1 MALFESTLILLLV
14 AVLLL
19 QLSRRFSVPYPTILC
34 LSGVAV
40 AALPWAPDIPAPDI
54 TLDPQLALALF
65 VAPALVDVAYDTPFS
80 ALRRNWAPLL
90 ALAAVA
96 VILTTAAVAWVGI
109 ALAGL
114 PIAAAIA
121 MGAIVAPPDAAAA
134 AAMLGRFALPR
145 RTVTV
150 LQGES
155 LLNDAVALLIFSA
168 AVAVQSGMAGG
179 AIPEN
184 LLPQLALAV
193 PGGLLVGVL
202 VGRIYG
208 LLAPRLAGTLSGT
221 IFEFLTTFGTW
232 VIAERLH
239 FSAILATVAFAMTV
253 AQSAPER
260 QPPRDRV
267 HSYSVWEAVVFL
279 LNVLAFLL
287 MGLQARAIIGRLEGD
302 RFWQAA
308 GVAAAVFL
316 AVVVVRVVW
325 VLAYNRAAAFVVRR
339 RGGHDGPTVGQ
350 GLVVGWCGMR
360 GLVTLAT
367 AQALPAS
374 FPERDLIV
382 LCAFAVL
389 LGTLVVQGLTLGPL
403 IVRLR
408 FPPDDSFDR
417 ELSAARIALID
428 AAIAALEAHDDEAAR
443 AQLDSLQEARAATAA
458 GQHPREVSESDRLK
472 RDMIAVKRRRLAEM
486 RRAGTIDDDV
496 FHALEQELDWSE
508 LASSPPERLQL
519 VEG

>member
-1 MALFESTLILLLV
+1 MALFESTLILLLI
-14 AVLLL
+14 AILLL
-19 QLSRRFSVPYPTILC
+19 QLSRRLSVPYPTILC

-65 VAPALVDVAYDTPFS
+65 VAPALLDVAYDTPVA
-80 ALRRNWAPLL
+80 ALRRNWVPLL
-90 ALAAVA
+90 ALAVVA
-96 VILTTAAVAWVGI
+96 VILTTAAVAWVGV

-114 PIAAAIA
+114 PVAAAIA

-134 AAMLGRFALPR
+134 AAMLRRFALPR
-145 RTVTV
+145 QTVTV

-155 LLNDAVALLIFSA
+155 LLNDAVALLIFTA
-168 AVAVQSGMAGG
+168 AVAIQSGLAGG
-179 AIPEN
+179 AVPDH
-184 LLPQLALAV
+184 LPAQLALAA
-193 PGGLLVGVL
+193 PGGLLVGIL
-202 VGRIYG
+202 IGRINI
-208 LLAPRLAGTLSGT
+208 LLTPGLAGTLGRT
-221 IFEFLTTFGTW
+221 IFEFLTTYGTW

-239 FSAILATVAFAMTV
+239 LSAILAVVAFAMTV
-253 AQSAPER
+253 AQVAPDR

-302 RFWQAA
+302 RFWQAI
-308 GVAAAVFL
+308 GIAV
-316 AVVVVRVVW
+316 AVVFVVVAVRVVW
-325 VLAYNRAAAFVVRR
+325 VFAYNRAAAFVLRR
-339 RGGHDGPTVGQ
+339 SGASEVPSLGQ
-350 GLVVGWCGMR
+350 GLVVAWCGMR

-367 AQALPAS
+367 AQALPPS

-389 LGTLVVQGLTLGPL
+389 LGTLVLQGLTLGPL

-408 FPPDDSFDR
+408 FPPDHSFDR
-417 ELSAARIALID
+417 ELSAARIALLD
-428 AAIAALEAHDDEAAR
+428 AAVAALAGRDDEAAR
-443 AQLDSLQEARAATAA
+443 AQREAYRAERAASEA
-458 GQHPREVSESDRLK
+458 GQHPREVSESDRLR
-472 RDMIAVKRRRLAEM
+472 RDMIAVKRRRLVEL
-486 RRAGTIDDDV
+486 RRAGAIDDDV
-496 FHALEQELDWSE
+496 FHALEQELDWAE
-508 LASSPPERLQL
+508 LAASPPERLQL

>member
-19 QLSRRFSVPYPTILC
+19 QLSRRLSVPYPTILC

-40 AALPWAPDIPAPDI
+40 AALPWAPDFPAPDI

-65 VAPALVDVAYDTPFS
+65 VAPALVDVAYDTPVS
-80 ALRRNWAPLL
+80 SLRRNWAPLL

-96 VILTTAAVAWVGI
+96 VILTTAAVAWIGI

-145 RTVTV
+145 RTVAV

-168 AVAVQSGMAGG
+168 AVAVQSGMTGG
-179 AIPEN
+179 AIPEH

-202 VGRIYG
+202 VGRIYV

-239 FSAILATVAFAMTV
+239 FSAILATVAFAMIV
-253 AQSAPER
+253 AHSAPER

-287 MGLQARAIIGRLEGD
+287 MGLQAREIIGRLEGD

-325 VLAYNRAAAFVVRR
+325 VLAYNRADALVVRL
-339 RGGHDGPTVGQ
+339 RGGKDVPTVGQ
-350 GLVVGWCGMR
+350 GLVVAWCGMR

-367 AQALPAS
+367 AQALPLT

-382 LCAFAVL
+382 LCSFAVL

-403 IVRLR
+403 IVWLR
-408 FPPDDSFDR
+408 FPPDHSFDR

-428 AAIAALEAHDDEAAR
+428 AAMAVLVGRDDEAAR
-443 AQLDSLQEARAATAA
+443 AHRETLQAARAATAA
-458 GQHPREVSESDRLK
+458 GQHPREVSENDRLK

-486 RRAGTIDDDV
+486 RRSGAIDDDV